1 MAKQMMPELDPA
13 AIEAEIDRVVQ
24 LTNLPRPE
32 VAAAMARLCGEDVS
46 DIVFSEPPTE
56 EACERLGLNRPRS
69 ALDTLRQRRAAAKA
83 GSS

>member
-1 MAKQMMPELDPA
+1 MTNPDCSLDRA

-32 VAAAMARLCGEDVS
+32 VAAAMASLCGEDAR

-56 EACERLGLNRPRS
+56 EARERLGLNRPRS
-69 ALDTLRQRRAAAKA
+69 ALDALWERRAAIKA
-83 GSS
+83 SSS

>member
-1 MAKQMMPELDPA
+1 MANRVTPDLDQA

-32 VAAAMARLCGEDVS
+32 IAAAMAHLLGEDVS
-46 DIVFSEPPTE
+46 DIVPTE
-56 EACERLGLNRPRS
+56 PLTDEARERLGLNRPRS
-69 ALDTLRQRRAAAKA
+69 ALDTLRQRRAATGA

>member
-32 VAAAMARLCGEDVS
+32 VAAAMARLCGKTSVTSSFQSHPPKKHVS
-46 DIVFSEPPTE
+46 
-56 EACERLGLNRPRS
+56 A
-69 ALDTLRQRRAAAKA
+69 
-83 GSS
+83 